1 MFVSSTNHVIMCW
14 ALFSLEFCNFLE
26 ALCEI
31 MKGFLVGLFCLTW
44 VYCGSIHN
52 VKTVD
57 GFYLK
62 LHFFTSILSMTD
74 KLRYLPLVSW
84 HIISP
89 EPTRSCSLFT
99 ITFPRTWYGWFF
111 NRKTQ
116 WYVDLPQLYKAA
128 WLLYLSATSR
138 LESLHNC
145 WMLLRNIPNLTLPS
159 LQEEGKKI
167 IHLCTYL
174 KWSWII
180 LCSF

>member
-1 MFVSSTNHVIMCW
+1 MLSTFQSGILQFFGSSLWDHER
-14 ALFSLEFCNFLE
+14 LFSWF
-26 ALCEI
+26 
-31 MKGFLVGLFCLTW
+31 VLFDLSVLW
-44 VYCGSIHN
+44 NIRN
-52 VKTVD
+52 VKKVD

>member
-1 MFVSSTNHVIMCW
+1 MLSTFQSRILQFFGSSLWDHER
-14 ALFSLEFCNFLE
+14 LFSWF
-26 ALCEI
+26 
-31 MKGFLVGLFCLTW
+31 VLFDLSVLW
-44 VYCGSIHN
+44 NIRN
-52 VKTVD
+52 VKKVD